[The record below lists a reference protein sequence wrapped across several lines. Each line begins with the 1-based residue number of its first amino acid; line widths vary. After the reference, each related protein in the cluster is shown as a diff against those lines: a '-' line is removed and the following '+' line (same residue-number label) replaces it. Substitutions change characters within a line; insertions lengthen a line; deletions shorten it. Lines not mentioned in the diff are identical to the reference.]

1 MSGDLKYLLDT
12 NILSELIRHP
22 RGGVA
27 QHIERVGERS
37 VCTSIVV
44 AAELRFGAAKK
55 ASPRLTQ
62 QMNAVLDL
70 IAILPLETPMDEHCG
85 QVRLYLERRGQPFG
99 PNDLLIAAHAQSLG
113 LTVVTANT
121 TEFRRVPGLPVENW
135 LE

>member
-1 MSGDLKYLLDT
+1 MSADLKYLLDT

-22 RGGVA
+22 AGGVA
-27 QHIERVGERS
+27 QHIARVGERS

-55 ASPRLTQ
+55 ASSRLTQ

-70 IAILPLETPMDEHCG
+70 VAILPLETPVDEHYG
-85 QVRLYLERRGQPFG
+85 RIRLHLEQRGEPIG
-99 PNDLLIAAHAQSLG
+99 PNHLLIAAHAQSLE
-113 LTVVTANT
+113 LTVVTANAA
-121 TEFRRVPGLPVENW
+121 EFRRVPGLAVENW